1 MLIQF
6 INLRHLRRSRH
17 LKYSADHQ
25 QGALYKLA
33 RLFFLLIA
41 LILIH
46 SVAMVY
52 FESLGWADA
61 LWLSVTT
68 VTTVGY
74 GDISATS
81 WQGRLFTTLCLYVL
95 AISLLAQLAAEF
107 FEYRLKKR
115 DDKLRGNWIWSD
127 MNKHLLIINTPAENS
142 DAYLERLIG
151 QMRATPKFAQLPL
164 QILTSD
170 YPEGLPRELSAHS
183 VVHYNGGPEHAK
195 SLAAVNV
202 NQAAFIVILARDGSD
217 PLSDSLTFDILSR
230 IQDIGSSATILVEC
244 IVDENRQRLK
254 RAGAAVVIRPIRAY
268 PELLVRALATPGTEV
283 VLENLFT
290 HDESNLHRIDLDFS
304 NILWKDIVTVF
315 MNNDFG
321 IPLAY
326 IDAEGVHSNPAAL
339 HNCSGNGIISMTR
352 AGHKLPVD
360 KIKADLTR
368 LHTAPNTAP

>member
-1 MLIQF
+1 MLIQL
-6 INLRHLRRSRH
+6 INLRHWRRRH
-17 LKYSADHQ
+17 LKYSTAYE
-25 QGALYKLA
+25 QGTMYKLA
-33 RLFFLLIA
+33 RLFCLLIA

-46 SVAMVY
+46 SAAMVY
-52 FESLGWADA
+52 FESLGWGDA

-74 GDISATS
+74 GDISAAS
-81 WQGRLFTTLCLYVL
+81 WQGRIFTTVCLYLL

-142 DAYLERLIG
+142 DAYLEALIG

-164 QILTSD
+164 QILTRN
-170 YPEGLPRELSAHS
+170 YPDGLPRELSSHR
-183 VVHYNGGPEHAK
+183 VVHYNGAAENAK
-195 SLAAVNV
+195 SLAAVNA
-202 NQAAFIVILARDGSD
+202 NKAAYIVILARDGND

-254 RAGAAVVIRPIRAY
+254 RAGAGVVIRPIRAY

-290 HDESNLHRIDLDFS
+290 HDQSNLQRVDLNFS
-304 NILWKDIVTVF
+304 QLKWKDIITVF
-315 MNNDFG
+315 MDNDFG

-326 IDAEGVHSNPAAL
+326 IDAKGVHSNPPAL
-339 HNCSGNGIISMTR
+339 HACSGSSIISMTS
-352 AGHKLPVD
+352 AGCNIPTD
-360 KIKADLTR
+360 KISADFSR
-368 LHTAPNTAP
+368 LHTEADTTR

>member
-6 INLRHLRRSRH
+6 INLRHWRRHH
-17 LKYSADHQ
+17 LKYTVEHE
-25 QGALYKLA
+25 QGTIYKLA
-33 RLFFLLIA
+33 RLFSLLIA

-52 FESLGWADA
+52 FESLGWGDA

-74 GDISATS
+74 GDISAAS
-81 WQGRLFTTLCLYVL
+81 WQGRLFTTVCLYVL

-107 FEYRLKKR
+107 FEYRIKKR
-115 DDKLRGNWIWSD
+115 DDKFRGNWIWND
-127 MNKHLLIINTPAENS
+127 MNKHLLIINTPAANS
-142 DAYLERLIG
+142 GAYLERLIG
-151 QMRATPKFAQLPL
+151 QIRATPKFAQLPL
-164 QILTSD
+164 QILTRN
-170 YPEGLPRELSAHS
+170 YPAGLPRELSSHN
-183 VVHYNGGPEHAK
+183 VVHYNGGAEDAQ

-202 NQAAFIVILARDGSD
+202 KTAAFIVILARDGSD

-230 IQDIGSSATILVEC
+230 IQDAGSSATILVEC

-254 RAGAAVVIRPIRAY
+254 KAGAAVVIRPIRAY

-290 HDESNLHRIDLDFS
+290 HDESNLQRVDLNFS
-304 NILWKDIVTVF
+304 NILWKDIAAVF

-326 IDAEGVHSNPAAL
+326 IDAEGVHSNPPAL
-339 HNCSGNGIISMTR
+339 HACSGSSIISMTS
-352 AGHKLPVD
+352 AGRKLPTD
-360 KIKADLTR
+360 KIIVDFSR
-368 LHTAPNTAP
+368 LHTETDPTST

>member
-1 MLIQF
+1 MLIPF
-6 INLRHLRRSRH
+6 INLRYLRRSRH
-17 LKYSADHQ
+17 LKYSVEHQ
-25 QGALYKLA
+25 PGTLYKLA

-52 FESLGWADA
+52 FESLSWADA

-81 WQGRLFTTLCLYVL
+81 WQGRLFTTLCLYIL

-107 FEYRLKKR
+107 FEYRLKTR

-127 MNKHLLIINTPAENS
+127 MNKHLLIINTPTENS

-151 QMRATPKFAQLPL
+151 QMRATPIFAQLPL
-164 QILTSD
+164 QILTHN
-170 YPEGLPRELSAHS
+170 YPRGLPRELSAHS

-230 IQDIGSSATILVEC
+230 IQDIGSSSTILVEC

-254 RAGAAVVIRPIRAY
+254 RAGATVVIRPIRAY

-290 HDESNLHRIDLDFS
+290 HDESNLQRIDLHF
-304 NILWKDIVTVF
+304 NQIKWKDIVTVF
-315 MNNDFG
+315 LNNDFG

-326 IDAEGVHSNPAAL
+326 IDAGGVHSNPAAQQV
-339 HNCSGNGIISMTR
+339 CSGSSIISMTS
-352 AGHKLPVD
+352 AGCTIPRDTLSVEFSRLQTA
-360 KIKADLTR
+360 ADD
-368 LHTAPNTAP
+368 AP